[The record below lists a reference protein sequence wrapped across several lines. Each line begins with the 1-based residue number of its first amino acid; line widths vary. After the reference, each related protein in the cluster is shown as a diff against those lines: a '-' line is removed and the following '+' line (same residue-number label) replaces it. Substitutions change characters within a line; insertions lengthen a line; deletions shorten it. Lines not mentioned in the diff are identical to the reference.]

1 MSRGF
6 GKYRRGGGTHA
17 SFHFDNLFKENSNKP
32 SAARSA
38 ATVGKWGITSFTS
51 IRSIVSN
58 NDAAA
63 AAPKPKKFFKS
74 RNTDPPDLNDT
85 IDVYKPSSP
94 PYSPPKRSR
103 ITYEPSDRTTR
114 AHSPRK
120 FFSSKTSAPTE
131 KTVLSSNV
139 NKCNSEPPKPPIVL
153 RICRGKSQLLNDSD
167 ESESTPTPSSTP
179 STSTVTSPR
188 ALKDSSRPAN
198 CRITRS
204 ARRSMQ
210 QDPSSSPATADTP
223 GEFSL
228 FTSPKAD
235 NDLSP
240 QYIPAE
246 KYELERKAMY
256 DNLLKPNSPK
266 DTSFEDTF
274 DAIDQSN
281 SIQTDNE
288 NKRKRQKEESEEE
301 GEKEMEIEEP
311 LKDTIEEPKPVE
323 QVVQEERKED
333 SEEENEEDQLEME
346 THNEA
351 TLAIGEEAAVASP
364 NPEGGQVTEPEPP
377 KEISKSID
385 EEWSTDTDSNSTAPE
400 MEVKQI
406 LPDPNYTVNTIRDH
420 KEEILDK
427 ILEKPLEPAPPVK
440 LVISKKKGSI
450 FKSRTL
456 IDESGSKKRRAL
468 YTHKWTDDNKE
479 IDKEANKSEE
489 NAETNTAIEDAFGF
503 VDAPLE
509 RVINDSENG
518 EITSIRCNKGDKS
531 VSILIVLLYKIHIVL
546 LILLFAYI
554 LYPINIT
561 ILLLLNNVAII
572 D

>member
-1 MSRGF
+1 MSRGY

-51 IRSIVSN
+51 IRTIVTN
-58 NDAAA
+58 NDAA

-74 RNTDPPDLNDT
+74 RNTEPPDLSDAIDT
-85 IDVYKPSSP
+85 YKPSSP
-94 PYSPPKRSR
+94 PYSPPKRSK

-120 FFSSKTSAPTE
+120 FFSSKTPPSTE

-139 NKCNSEPPKPPIVL
+139 NKSNNDPPKPPIVL

-188 ALKDSSRPAN
+188 APRDSSRPTN

-266 DTSFEDTF
+266 NTSLEQSDDNLEDTNTIEPISQLER
-274 DAIDQSN
+274 DIKEE
-281 SIQTDNE
+281 SI
-288 NKRKRQKEESEEE
+288 KEESEDE

-311 LKDTIEEPKPVE
+311 FNEVIEETISVAELAQTDDKEESVRDSDEEQEDDHMEIEENIDDVPDIPDDTSISSPKPE
-323 QVVQEERKED
+323 QEQG
-333 SEEENEEDQLEME
+333 LE
-346 THNEA
+346 
-351 TLAIGEEAAVASP
+351 V
-364 NPEGGQVTEPEPP
+364 EPP
-377 KEISKSID
+377 KELPKSID
-385 EEWSTDTDSNSTAPE
+385 EEWTTDSDSNSTAPE

-406 LPDPNYTVNTIRDH
+406 IPDPSYSVNPIREH
-420 KEEILDK
+420 EEEILDK
-427 ILEKPLEPAPPVK
+427 ILEKPIEAAPPVK

-456 IDESGSKKRRAL
+456 VDESASKKRRAL
-468 YTHKWTDDNKE
+468 YRHKWTDDNKE
-479 IDKEANKSEE
+479 AEKDPNKSEE
-489 NAETNTAIEDAFGF
+489 NTEVSATNDDAYGF
-503 VDAPLE
+503 VEGELE
-509 RVINDSENG
+509 RVNKESENG
-518 EITSIRCNKGDKS
+518 DITSIRCSKDAKQ
-531 VSILIVLLYKIHIVL
+531 VSAVGISFRFIFNLVYLS
-546 LILLFAYI
+546 
-554 LYPINIT
+554 NSGGG
-561 ILLLLNNVAII
+561 NVFKLM
-572 D
+572 